1 MWPLLLFLLVV
12 PLPSGAAG
20 QETTLE
26 LDRRP
31 RKLDCTRLDWM
42 KIGRPVFASGQ
53 DGVRVG
59 ISTKKDVVAV
69 GEPVVVDLWIDN
81 QSDKPVKSGGRCPP
95 YRYSGDVFDA
105 AGHRLI
111 GIREQSK
118 LDAEKNGGTTVE
130 VCASTEI
137 LIEVPAHTC
146 MAPVDAHGD
155 NYVLDY
161 KLTPGEYYVFPAR
174 GVDPAL
180 YRQGLKITVRQP

>member
-1 MWPLLLFLLVV
+1 MWPLLLFLLAVL
-12 PLPSGAAG
+12 LPSGAAER
-20 QETTLE
+20 ETRRE
-26 LDRRP
+26 LDTRARR
-31 RKLDCTRLDWM
+31 LDCSRLDWM
-42 KIGRPVFASGQ
+42 NIGRPVFVSAK
-53 DGVRVG
+53 DGVRSG
-59 ISTKKDVVAV
+59 ISTRKDVFAV
-69 GEPVVVDLWIDN
+69 GEPVIVDLWIDN
-81 QSDKPVKSGGRCPP
+81 QSDKPVMSGGRCPP

-105 AGHRLI
+105 SGHRLI
-111 GIREQSK
+111 GIRERSK

-161 KLTPGEYYVFPAR
+161 RLTPGVYYIFPAR

-180 YRQGLKITVRQP
+180 YRQGLKVTVRQP